1 MKTKLTN
8 IKFILPPLL
17 LVIFS
22 FLIIPNSKAAAAQVS
37 FVVEGYLEHVD
48 AELAGIFSIGDLYH
62 LEYTFESTTVDSVP
76 GDPTLGVYDNAISS
90 LSVNIG
96 DYYYATGN
104 GRSKISVSDNTLYI
118 DGNNSHSYIDEYRI
132 DLIDPMSGDSVNGND
147 LDTFQAPLFSLID
160 LSGNA
165 FSNDELITYV
175 LDPSDFIGYMA
186 LAFYNPISGTTVI
199 QSNISSFQVS
209 SVPVPSAFWLLLPGL
224 ISLFGIS
231 RFKK

>member
-1 MKTKLTN
+1 
-8 IKFILPPLL
+8 
-17 LVIFS
+17 
-22 FLIIPNSKAAAAQVS
+22 
-37 FVVEGYLEHVD
+37 
-48 AELAGIFSIGDLYH
+48 
-62 LEYTFESTTVDSVP
+62 
-76 GDPTLGVYDNAISS
+76 
-90 LSVNIG
+90 
-96 DYYYATGN
+96 
-104 GRSKISVSDNTLYI
+104 
-118 DGNNSHSYIDEYRI
+118 
-132 DLIDPMSGDSVNGND
+132 MSGDSVNGND